1 MNQAYPT
8 ANPRR
13 NMNTANRPSI
23 STSSQTTSAAE
34 ANSPRLLSYTH
45 RVYIPT
51 TTYRSRRCLIS
62 KGVKV
67 FAFAEALASKLP
79 ELARN
84 LGRTAQTQ
92 SANLQ
97 KRIRKRFADPSTFFN
112 EFGNPVVPDWG
123 ADFLVGFR
131 FNPRQGERSEIVHTL
146 CADPL
151 VCAGVLSRC
160 VANLFLARRTP
171 VLTWEQL
178 LNNTIAF
185 DDPLVTL

>member
-1 MNQAYPT
+1 M
-8 ANPRR
+8 ANPHM
-13 NMNTANRPSI
+13 NMDITNRPSI
-23 STSSQTTSAAE
+23 STSSSKTTSE
-34 ANSPRLLSYTH
+34 VRANPPRVLCYPYGAYPRT
-45 RVYIPT
+45 YIPAK
-51 TTYRSRRCLIS
+51 TYHSRRCRIS
-62 KGVKV
+62 KKVNV
-67 FAFAEALASKLP
+67 FAFAEALVSRLP
-79 ELARN
+79 DLAKN
-84 LGRTAQTQ
+84 LGRTAQTR
-92 SANLQ
+92 SANLR
-97 KRIRKRFADPSTFFN
+97 KRIRNRFPDPSAFFA

-131 FNPRQGERSEIVHTL
+131 FDPLQYRHSEIDHTV

-151 VCAGVLSRC
+151 VCAGIVSRC